1 MGLEAMFFGR
11 HDGREDVLRQSVQ
24 EEEWIQFPSYE
35 DLGSDYK
42 VFFQKL
48 MYSYGSP
55 DGFNFD
61 IGAQD
66 NLFQSDESMET
77 FNAEEIADNMDK
89 YL

>member
-1 MGLEAMFFGR
+1 
-11 HDGREDVLRQSVQ
+11 
-24 EEEWIQFPSYE
+24 
-35 DLGSDYK
+35 
-42 VFFQKL
+42 

-77 FNAEEIADNMDK
+77 FNADEIADNMDK